1 MTSNTTWVCIMSV
14 IVASVIA
21 VADIS
26 AKASEVGPIF
36 EKATVLMAQAPVT
49 PEPAPSIGPISE
61 NERILVG
68 HWRKTTIVFDQPKD
82 EHLVLHADG
91 TAENWIVTVSSRSA
105 TTTGRWNVEGKT
117 LHLLLEGNQ
126 HISQPFTIHEEQ
138 LVFPNIPNRRRF
150 WERVE
155 R

>member
-1 MTSNTTWVCIMSV
+1 MKPNTTRVCIMSI
-14 IVASVIA
+14 IVALVIA
-21 VADIS
+21 VIDIS
-26 AKASEVGPIF
+26 AKASEVEPIL
-36 EKATVLMAQAPVT
+36 EKTPVLIAQLPVT
-49 PEPAPSIGPISE
+49 PEPAPLIGPISE
-61 NERILVG
+61 NARILVG
-68 HWRKTTIVFDQPKD
+68 HWRKTTIVFEQPKD

-91 TAENWIVTVSSRSA
+91 TVENWVVTASGGSA

-117 LHLLLEGNQ
+117 LHLLLEGNER
-126 HISQPFTIHEEQ
+126 ISQPFTIHEEQ

>member
-1 MTSNTTWVCIMSV
+1 
-14 IVASVIA
+14 
-21 VADIS
+21 
-26 AKASEVGPIF
+26 
-36 EKATVLMAQAPVT
+36 MAQVPVT

-91 TAENWIVTVSSRSA
+91 TAEKWIVTVSSRSA
-105 TTTGRWNVEGKT
+105 TTTGRWNIEGKT

-126 HISQPFTIHEEQ
+126 RISQPFTIHEEQ

-150 WERVE
+150 WERME